1 MVDARRAVPYDT
13 LMGRL
18 PENVL
23 TALRTRAKALCD
35 LVERHDSLP
44 GNDPSRDEVG
54 RMIRLLASEI
64 TRPDKAAP
72 RFRTIE
78 SGGAAE

>member
-54 RMIRLLASEI
+54 RMIRLLAGEI
-64 TRPDKAAP
+64 TRSDKTAP
-72 RFRTIE
+72 RTPTI
-78 SGGAAE
+78 GRGAAE